1 MNKDDATAVNSMV
14 NNAGVVII
22 GRNEGQRLNA
32 CITSVLRSGAK
43 HIVYVDSCS
52 SDGSAELAK
61 SFKIDVI
68 ELDGQFPLT
77 AARARNAGFK
87 FLDETVEGLKYV
99 HFIDGDCEM
108 DENWLGSAITAF
120 DVSPDVA
127 VICGRLR
134 EKYREKSLYNRLCD
148 MAWYIKPGEINSCGG
163 IATIRAD
170 IFQKHNGFNT
180 NLIAG
185 EEPEFYH
192 RLRKAGQRILCLD
205 APMGFHDAAM
215 MHYKAWW
222 IRSLRT
228 GFSYANAAEWGR
240 WAKERKSF
248 VIWGGIYPLILI
260 IMFLQFWLAGLLFLA
275 LFPIQIVKIYFG
287 LNMPYSSGDRLLYA
301 TFCMLDK
308 IPEFLGFLKYHYVK
322 ISGSKQKIIEYK

>member
-1 MNKDDATAVNSMV
+1 MTKNDAVTESGMLK
-14 NNAGVVII
+14 NAGVVII
-22 GRNEGQRLNA
+22 GRNEGQRLKA
-32 CITSVLRSGAK
+32 CIASVLNSGVK

-61 SFKIDVI
+61 SFKIDVV
-68 ELDGQFPLT
+68 ELDQEFPLT

-87 FLDETVEGLKYV
+87 FLNETVDGLVYV
-99 HFIDGDCEM
+99 HFIDGDCEL
-108 DENWLGSAITAF
+108 DENWLENAIRAF
-120 DVSPDVA
+120 EVSTDVA

-134 EKYREKSLYNRLCD
+134 EKYRELTLYNRLCD

-170 IFQKHNGFNT
+170 IFHKHNGFNT

-192 RLRKAGQRILCLD
+192 RLRKAGRKIMCLD

-222 IRSLRT
+222 IRSVRT
-228 GFSYANAAEWGR
+228 GFSYANAVEWGR
-240 WAKERKSF
+240 WAKERKSL
-248 VIWGGIYPLILI
+248 VIWGGLYPLILI
-260 IMFLQFWLAGLLFLA
+260 ASFLKYPLLALFILV
-275 LFPIQIVKIYFG
+275 LFPIQILRIYQG
-287 LNMPYSSGDRLLYA
+287 LKMPYSPGDKFLYA
-301 TFCMLDK
+301 TFCMIDK

-322 ISGSKQKIIEYK
+322 MSGSKQNIIEYK